1 MKIRLNNQG
10 VGHMVMLGLV
20 LVVAVVGFAG
30 YYVMSANNNATK
42 ENSADVASDN
52 NANGIR
58 TQADLEQA
66 GAELDTA
73 AAQLDKDLDTSVLD
87 SDMLTEVRTMVIRA
101 CRQVKK
107 IVCLTMIQPPTRL
120 KATMVSTN
128 MDHPSKRSS
137 MVCWL

>member
-52 NANGIR
+52 NANGIK

-87 SDMLTEVRTMVIRA
+87 SDIDQL
-101 CRQVKK
+101 
-107 IVCLTMIQPPTRL
+107 L
-120 KATMVSTN
+120 
-128 MDHPSKRSS
+128 
-137 MVCWL
+137 